1 MQPVQSPRSL
11 VCAGQC
17 EDPGPFPLP
26 WECTW
31 AELPGTPCP
40 SSHPS
45 NTAGN
50 KLGLMWRQKSEFYV
64 EPAQARLTQSLLS
77 RWCWHTTLWEHA
89 HKTRADATPEQEFLP
104 YPFSSMC
111 FSKVYKQFNTL
122 HIQKKPT
129 FFCCVTI
136 SNTLQRWDTE
146 YFFIKGIFNILVSL
160 IENITAFVPGVP
172 LPWQVFPLLI
182 LAQVL

>member
-1 MQPVQSPRSL
+1 M
-11 VCAGQC
+11 CAGQC

-31 AELPGTPCP
+31 AEPSCLGHPVQALILPTLLETSWVWCGGKNLSFMWSQHRPGSLSPCSADGVDTPHYENMLTKPEQMPLP
-40 SSHPS
+40 SRSFCH
-45 NTAGN
+45 T
-50 KLGLMWRQKSEFYV
+50 L
-64 EPAQARLTQSLLS
+64 SLLCVSPKSINSLILSIS
-77 RWCWHTTLWEHA
+77 RKNQH
-89 HKTRADATPEQEFLP
+89 
-104 YPFSSMC
+104 
-111 FSKVYKQFNTL
+111 
-122 HIQKKPT
+122 